1 MATSISLALAAPDRE
16 QVVCH
21 LVEARMDDLVVHA
34 EHEDV
39 MKIPLHHAFEI
50 RHRLAIEVPDLAAFG
65 RVELAFE

>member
-39 MKIPLHHAFEI
+39 VKILLHHTFEI
-50 RHRLAIEVPDLAAFG
+50 RHRFAIDMGDLAAFG
-65 RVELAFE
+65 RIELAFE